1 MQNQIVS
8 YTYRNPEIH
17 TAIHTSRVYL
27 DELMAYILGEK
38 LILGIEGECEL
49 NGVLLD
55 YLYSTLHILDKPNV
69 NIIYT
74 EIRRRAE
81 EIASDY
87 VYQNLL
93 LNGEFYLKYDYHL
106 GKKFTRLQLYV
117 DPSEAAWL
125 HW

>member
-8 YTYRNPEIH
+8 YTYLNPKIH
-17 TAIHTSRVYL
+17 TAINTSHLYL
-27 DELMAYILGEK
+27 DELMAYMLGEK

-74 EIRRRAE
+74 EIRKRAE
-81 EIASDY
+81 EITADY
-87 VYQNLL
+87 IYQSLL
-93 LNGEFYLKYDYHL
+93 VNGEFYLKYDYYL
-106 GKKFTRLQLYV
+106 GKKFTQLQLYV
-117 DPSEAAWL
+117 DTSETAWL